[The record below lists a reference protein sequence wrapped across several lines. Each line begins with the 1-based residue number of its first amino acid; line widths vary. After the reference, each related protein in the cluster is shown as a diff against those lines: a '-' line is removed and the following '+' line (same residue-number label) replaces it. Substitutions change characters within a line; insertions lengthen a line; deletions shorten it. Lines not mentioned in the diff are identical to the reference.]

1 MAIPRASP
9 IPIPATILRDAN
21 VRAVLPV
28 RRLGLV
34 QRRLG
39 RAIAHEQS
47 LQDCACEYE
56 QRAQASATMS

>member
-28 RRLGLV
+28 RRL
-34 QRRLG
+34 
-39 RAIAHEQS
+39 A
-47 LQDCACEYE
+47 
-56 QRAQASATMS
+56 